1 MSWVSTVKGCPLS
14 GVPLYLILYN
24 IAMSLYS
31 IIDTVSCLL
40 CRLKASFDRCATMR
54 EPNVEPGASIGGSS
68 EEEGEGE
75 EQDSSESPFLIHSS
89 SKF

>member
-1 MSWVSTVKGCPLS
+1 
-14 GVPLYLILYN
+14 
-24 IAMSLYS
+24 MSLYS

-75 EQDSSESPFLIHSS
+75 EQDSSESEGGIVWLKRSDTDKQLLMCAAYS
-89 SKF
+89 